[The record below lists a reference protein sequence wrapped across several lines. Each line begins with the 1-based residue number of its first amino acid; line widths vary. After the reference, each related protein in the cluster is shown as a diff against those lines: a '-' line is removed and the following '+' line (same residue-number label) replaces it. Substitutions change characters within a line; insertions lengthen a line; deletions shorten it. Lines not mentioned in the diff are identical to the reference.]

1 MDAMMNNASL
11 KLRAWWMREEL
22 DDRLAHG
29 ADPIADPLLAHRAA
43 QLTSPET
50 RVHVAEGLENALAD
64 ARRTWSLTA
73 RLPLRRAEV
82 RACADDILALIARMR
97 DGRPI
102 DVQGAA
108 MAAQLV
114 FDGISPMYRDGAT
127 TLRYAVRSA
136 RMALDPIEVVATD
149 PALSRVA

>member
-1 MDAMMNNASL
+1 MMNNASL
-11 KLRAWWMREEL
+11 KLRAWWMRKEL

-29 ADPIADPLLAHRAA
+29 ADPDTEPLLAHRAA

-50 RVHVAEGLENALAD
+50 RVHVAEGLQNTLLD

-73 RLPLRRAEV
+73 RLPQRRADV
-82 RACADDILALIARMR
+82 RGCADDIDSLVARLR

-102 DVQGAA
+102 DIQGAA

-114 FDGISPMYRDGAT
+114 FDGTSPMYREGAT

-136 RMALDPIEVVATD
+136 RMALDPIEAMAADAT
-149 PALSRVA
+149 LSRVA

>member
-1 MDAMMNNASL
+1 MMNNASL

-29 ADPIADPLLAHRAA
+29 ADPDIDPLLAHRAA
-43 QLTSPET
+43 QLISPET
-50 RVHVAEGLENALAD
+50 RVRVAEGLENALTD

-73 RLPLRRAEV
+73 RLPLRRADI
-82 RACADDILALIARMR
+82 RACADDIVALVARLR
-97 DGRPI
+97 DGHPI

-114 FDGISPMYRDGAT
+114 FDGISPMYREGQT
-127 TLRYAVRSA
+127 TLLYAVRSA
-136 RMALDPIEVVATD
+136 RMALDPIETVAAD